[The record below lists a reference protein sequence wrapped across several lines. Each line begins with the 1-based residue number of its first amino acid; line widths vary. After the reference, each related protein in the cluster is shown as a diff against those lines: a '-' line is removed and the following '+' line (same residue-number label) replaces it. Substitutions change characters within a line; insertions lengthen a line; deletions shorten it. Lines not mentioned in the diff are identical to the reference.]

1 MIKEALAFL
10 KGELNNYIDRKSSF
24 DDIVNLAS
32 IVDQQG
38 NMLLPVDT
46 VGMTLVNVDEE
57 RIGKAQNP
65 FVKLPNG
72 KVTKKN
78 PVIKLNLYVLF
89 TSYAQITSN
98 HEPNNYDQGLE
109 QLSHIVTFFQG
120 HSYFDPDA
128 YPALAGNGIDRL
140 VVELYSLPIEQLNYL
155 WAAIGTK
162 YMPSVLYKV
171 RLVTIEDSEQYG
183 TGEPITTISFPI
195 ETKH

>member
-1 MIKEALAFL
+1 MIQTAMVFL
-10 KGELNNYIDRKSSF
+10 KDELNKYIDRKTSYSS
-24 DDIVNLAS
+24 IVNLAN

-46 VGMTLVNVDEE
+46 IGMTLVNIDEE
-57 RIGKAQNP
+57 RVAKAQNP

-89 TSYAQITSN
+89 TANPQVTSTFQ
-98 HEPNNYDQGLE
+98 PNNYDQGLS
-109 QLSHIVTFFQG
+109 QLSQVITYFQG

-128 YPALAGNGIDRL
+128 YPSLHETGIERL

-162 YMPSVLYKV
+162 YMPSVLYRV
-171 RLVTIEDSEQYG
+171 RLITIEDLEQYG
-183 TGEPITTISFPI
+183 TGEAITTISQDFRTPN
-195 ETKH
+195 